1 MANHSDSIKN
11 IAKAQCSLQSE
22 IKDINKDAKGYGY
35 KYTSLDAL
43 VKYLRPLL
51 TKNGLSFMQM
61 PKGDDSTV
69 GLETIFMHESGE
81 WIESSVY
88 APIADLKGMNTYQ
101 SIGSAITYLRRY
113 SLSAFVGIASD
124 EDNDASGT
132 QAVGKS
138 RKFKAGHQGDD
149 GLDF

>member
-1 MANHSDSIKN
+1 MKQSESIKN
-11 IAKAQCSLQSE
+11 LAKAQAKLQAE
-22 IKDINKDAKGYGY
+22 VQDISKDAKGYGY

-51 TKNGLSFMQM
+51 SKNGLSFMQM
-61 PKGDDSTV
+61 PVGSESTI

-81 WIESSVY
+81 WISNTLSS
-88 APIADLKGMNTYQ
+88 PIAELKGMNTYQ
-101 SIGSAITYLRRY
+101 SSGSAITYFRRY

-124 EDNDASGT
+124 DDNDASGT
-132 QAVGKS
+132 QTAVKS
-138 RKFKAGHQGDD
+138 RKFKAGHKGDD